1 MAAPNAPLP
10 GGLRRVRG
18 LGPAREGVGHW
29 WSQRLTGLAL
39 VPLGLWLAISLVGH
53 VGLDR
58 AGAVAWLRQ
67 PLTVGL
73 LGLTIVATFHHAA
86 LGVQVVIEDYVQ
98 HEGVK
103 LAALILLRAACWGL
117 AAAALVALL
126 FIAFRG

>member
-1 MAAPNAPLP
+1 MAGSDAPLRS
-10 GGLRRVRG
+10 GLGRVRG
-18 LGPAREGVGHW
+18 LGSAKEGVGHW
-29 WSQRLTGLAL
+29 WAQRLTGLAL
-39 VPLGLWLAISLVGH
+39 VPLGLWFVIALVAH

-86 LGVQVVIEDYVQ
+86 LGLQVVIEDYV
-98 HEGVK
+98 HREGAK
-103 LAALILLRAACWGL
+103 LAILILLRAACWGL

>member
-1 MAAPNAPLP
+1 MAGSNAPLRS
-10 GGLRRVRG
+10 GLGRVRG
-18 LGPAREGVGHW
+18 LGSAKEGVGHW

-39 VPLGLWLAISLVGH
+39 VPLGLWLAIALVSH

-86 LGVQVVIEDYVQ
+86 LGLQVVVEDYV
-98 HEGVK
+98 HREGVK
-103 LAALILLRAACWGL
+103 LALLILLRAACWGL

>member
-1 MAAPNAPLP
+1 MAGSSTKLRS
-10 GGLRRVRG
+10 GLGRVRG
-18 LGPAREGVGHW
+18 LGSAKEGVGHW

-39 VPLGLWLAISLVGH
+39 VPLGLWLAIALVAH

-86 LGVQVVIEDYVQ
+86 LGLQVVVEDYV
-98 HEGVK
+98 HREGVK
-103 LAALILLRAACWGL
+103 LALLILLRAACWGL

>member
-1 MAAPNAPLP
+1 MAGSNAPLRS
-10 GGLRRVRG
+10 GLGRVRG
-18 LGPAREGVGHW
+18 LGSAKEGVGHW

-39 VPLGLWLAISLVGH
+39 VPLGLWLAISLVAH

-58 AGAVAWLRQ
+58 AGAVAWLSQ

-86 LGVQVVIEDYVQ
+86 LGLQVVVEDYV
-98 HEGVK
+98 HREGVK
-103 LAALILLRAACWGL
+103 LAVLILLRAACWGL